1 MGTVLLIALMVVL
14 LALSSRGRTTNKRIE
29 QLAPRTMLV
38 HHADGSKR
46 EHAYDGET
54 DEYYQEETA
63 ADYLCTPEKYSQ
75 VEIKNVHGQIYRY
88 DRAAM
93 VRLKWF

>member
-29 QLAPRTMLV
+29 QLAPGTMLV

-63 ADYLCTPEKYSQ
+63 ADYLCTPEKYRR